1 MSPRAKEDKYE
12 LAQFINAHF
21 LPSGSELVP
30 VDPPDFTET
39 PSLLGAFTPAEQ
51 TLAQHQNRC
60 ADPTAPLPNPNKQTQ
75 PGSRPTPPTTS
86 GRRRSTWT
94 SSS

>member
-1 MSPRAKEDKYE
+1 MSPRAKEDRYE

-39 PSLLGAFTPAEQ
+39 PSLLGALRNDSNIHP
-51 TLAQHQNRC
+51 R
-60 ADPTAPLPNPNKQTQ
+60 
-75 PGSRPTPPTTS
+75 
-86 GRRRSTWT
+86 GRTC
-94 SSS
+94 

>member
-39 PSLLGAFTPAEQ
+39 PSLLGA
-51 TLAQHQNRC
+51 
-60 ADPTAPLPNPNKQTQ
+60 
-75 PGSRPTPPTTS
+75 SRPPKQLTALFGLHLYHT
-86 GRRRSTWT
+86 REAF
-94 SSS
+94 